1 MKNLYA
7 IDGHRH
13 VLLEAAVAAGS
24 KLNADKS
31 VHLYPS
37 GTNARSEEVN
47 KAKGG
52 VWNRQMSD
60 LAENLA
66 DLNAAGMTMGVLQPT
81 QTMFFYWAEPAAA
94 AELNRMVNEFTAA
107 EVRKRP
113 DAWVGL
119 ATVPLQDPELAV
131 RELTHAVKDLGL
143 KGVIIGS
150 NVNGRN
156 YDEEAF
162 LPFFAKAQELGTPIW
177 IHPNSPAGIERI
189 KDYYLANFIGLPV
202 ESTITVAH
210 LVFGGILDRYPDLKI
225 CMSHAGGVL
234 PFLVGRFDHGQA
246 ERPESREKC
255 RHTFSHYLQN
265 IYVDTIT
272 FRPDTLRFVL
282 ELMPPGHVFLGTD
295 YPYDMADRDPIGA
308 VKAAVKDETLQKQ
321 ILGGNLAALLGL

>member
-1 MKNLYA
+1 MNIKA

-24 KLNADKS
+24 RLNADKS
-31 VHLYPS
+31 VHIYPS
-37 GTNARSEEVN
+37 GLNARSEEVN

-52 VWNRQMSD
+52 AWNRKMSD
-60 LAENLA
+60 LTENLA

-81 QTMFFYWAEPAAA
+81 QTMFFYWAEAAAA
-94 AELNRMVNEFTAA
+94 AELVRMVNEFTAA
-107 EVRKRP
+107 EVKKRP

-119 ATVPLQDPELAV
+119 ATVPLQSPELAV
-131 RELTHAVKDLGL
+131 KELDHAVKNLGL

-150 NVNGRN
+150 NMNGRN

-189 KDYYLANFIGLPV
+189 KDYYLVNFLGLPL
-202 ESTITVAH
+202 ESTIAVAQM
-210 LVFGGILDRYPDLKI
+210 VFGGILDRYPDLKI

-234 PFLVGRFDHGQA
+234 PFLVGRIDHGQA

-255 RHTFSHYLQN
+255 KHPFSHYLKN

-295 YPYDMADRDPIGA
+295 YPYDMADTDPIGS
-308 VKAAVKDETLQKQ
+308 VKAAVKDEALQQQ
-321 ILGGNLAALLGL
+321 ILWSNLAAILGL